1 MAKYVFEVIEE
12 AKKAKAKK
20 DKIEVLKKN
29 DTPALRDVLRGTF
42 DKSIIW
48 DLLGGKPPYT
58 ASEEHNAPSNLL
70 RKNIQFKY
78 FVKGSPY
85 LVTMPI
91 KRETMFIG
99 LLESIHPQDA
109 ELVVSMINK
118 KPIGG
123 GITAKLV
130 NETFPNL
137 LRSL

>member
-20 DKIEVLKKN
+20 DKIEDLKKN

-48 DLLGGKPPYT
+48 DLPGGKPPYT